1 MKRKHVAPLGADGR
15 LKPSQSE
22 SKQRTRVSSHTKDVS
37 LSTVFAR
44 LLNDVTSMSG
54 TYVGSCPDLLV
65 NMDDLKSIECSSQDS
80 SGTDR
85 SDGEQSIEL
94 EPEVDNQSERVS
106 LLAAMFRK
114 TFSEVKKKVKT
125 VPPKDDG

>member
-1 MKRKHVAPLGADGR
+1 MPRDSSV
-15 LKPSQSE
+15 
-22 SKQRTRVSSHTKDVS
+22 SKNAELEHNGPHDDS
-37 LSTVFAR
+37 L
-44 LLNDVTSMSG
+44 NE
-54 TYVGSCPDLLV
+54 DLLV

>member
-1 MKRKHVAPLGADGR
+1 
-15 LKPSQSE
+15 
-22 SKQRTRVSSHTKDVS
+22 
-37 LSTVFAR
+37 
-44 LLNDVTSMSG
+44 
-54 TYVGSCPDLLV
+54 
-65 NMDDLKSIECSSQDS
+65 MDDLKSIECSSQDS

-125 VPPKDDG
+125 VPPKEDADYVDEGDPEHSCVHCGAIMWYGERINKRKSRRKPIFTL